1 MKSMHKSKEDEDR
14 RPEVGLGGRTEE
26 GYKYKTKIN
35 FKEDLS
41 LQIAKLIQEKK
52 AKDELENH
60 IKQIRKVVLQ
70 FKNKEKNLDYYS
82 AIGKVLSF
90 LNSDN
95 FKNIK
100 PYSVFRRISDEIPN
114 ILPELEEKRV
124 RDHLMMMFRISELDK
139 NTLDKASWEKWFEIS
154 KFKNVI
160 SNQKVLKKIL
170 MLSGGVSGPNLRE
183 KIEELKK

>member
-1 MKSMHKSKEDEDR
+1 MGAKTNS
-14 RPEVGLGGRTEE
+14 
-26 GYKYKTKIN
+26 GYKYSSRIN

-41 LQIAKLIQEKK
+41 IQIAKSNARKK

-114 ILPELEEKRV
+114 ILPELEEK
-124 RDHLMMMFRISELDK
+124 D
-139 NTLDKASWEKWFEIS
+139 
-154 KFKNVI
+154 
-160 SNQKVLKKIL
+160 
-170 MLSGGVSGPNLRE
+170 
-183 KIEELKK
+183 